1 MKNWLFT
8 GRSIRVELQLL
19 VLVVLVAVMA
29 IFVST
34 SMKMRTDAIRDAE
47 NSALELACNEGLS
60 LERFVEGTHSMLV
73 TLAEIPQVQKLD
85 MAACNRL
92 FTGILKKNPS
102 YNSLQAASPDGTVFS
117 SAIPLPGRVTI
128 TDRKYYLDALRY
140 GDFSVG
146 EYIIGRTIRKP
157 MLNFALPVL
166 SPERE
171 ILAILQ
177 AGCDLE
183 RFSSLLQLQKMREDA
198 RLIVTDHRGIVL
210 YRSGMGNEPI
220 GTPDDRGPYMKMV
233 GAATDEGVFY
243 DDAGNGFMKL
253 HAYKRLR
260 LSLTTPPYFFV
271 RVEIPED
278 RILEAANRL
287 LLRNLLLLVGI
298 GIFSLF
304 FAGLIVR
311 RINGTMQRLVESSR
325 QLAVGTY
332 DISLPS
338 SDYREVE
345 QLNEHFTSMVQAVQQ
360 RERQLEEQYEELA
373 ATEEELRQ
381 QVEAFYLS
389 QEQLLEEKTKVRSL
403 NQELEQRVAERTS
416 QLERLNR
423 ELEAFSY
430 SVSHDLRTPLR
441 HMSGFSSILLEDYR
455 EKLDTAGVDHLCR
468 IVASSKRM
476 ERLID
481 DLLELSR
488 VVSSEMRFV
497 NVDLGSCASTIF
509 ATLRETEPERQV
521 DFSVQEGLITCG
533 DPVLLYLVMENLLAN
548 AWKYSSKTE
557 RAVIRVGKTEMHG
570 RSAFFVRDNG
580 AGFDM
585 QYADRLFGAFQR
597 LHGSEFEGTGIGL
610 ATVQRIIHRHGGEVW
625 AEGETGKGAVFSFTV
640 AVAPQQKEIVCRA

>member
-1 MKNWLFT
+1 MKIGCLL
-8 GRSIRVELQLL
+8 GRSIRMQLQVM
-19 VLVVLVAVMA
+19 VLIVLVAVTA
-29 IFVST
+29 IIVST
-34 SMKMRTDAIRDAE
+34 GMKMRTDAVKDAE
-47 NSALELACNEGLS
+47 NSALDLACYEGLS
-60 LERFVEGTHSMLV
+60 LERFVAGTHSMLV
-73 TLAEIPQVQKLD
+73 TLAETSQVQARD
-85 MAACNRL
+85 AAACNRL
-92 FTGILKKNPS
+92 FADILRKNPA
-102 YNSLQAASPDGTVFS
+102 YNSLQAATPDGSLFS
-117 SAIPLPGRVTI
+117 SAIPLPGRVSI
-128 TDRKYYLDALRY
+128 RDRKYYRDALRY

-146 EYIIGRTIRKP
+146 EYIIGRTAKKP
-157 MLNFALPVL
+157 MLNFAFPVL
-166 SPERE
+166 SPERHP
-171 ILAILQ
+171 IAILQ
-177 AGCDLE
+177 AGCDLGQ
-183 RFSSLLQLQKMREDA
+183 FSSLLQLHMMREDA
-198 RLIVTDHRGIVL
+198 RLVVTDHRGTVL
-210 YRSGMGNEPI
+210 FRSGMGREPI

-243 DDAGNGFMKL
+243 EDAASGGRKL

-260 LSLTTPPYFFV
+260 LSLTTRPYFFV
-271 RVEIPED
+271 RVEIPEE
-278 RILEAANRL
+278 RIVAGANRL

-311 RINGTMQRLVESSR
+311 RITGTLQRLVESSR

-332 DISLPS
+332 DISLPP

-345 QLNEHFTSMVQAVQQ
+345 QLNENFAAMVQAVQV
-360 RERQLEEQYEELA
+360 REQQLEEQYEELA

-381 QVEAFYLS
+381 QVEAFLLS
-389 QEQLLEEKTKVRSL
+389 QEQLLEEKDKVRNL
-403 NQELEQRVAERTS
+403 NQDLELRVAERTS

-441 HMSGFSSILLEDYR
+441 HMSGFSRIVLEDYR
-455 EKLDTAGVDHLCR
+455 ERLDTEGVEHLSR
-468 IVASSKRM
+468 IVASSERM

-488 VVSSEMRFV
+488 VVRSEMRFMD
-497 NVDLGSCASTIF
+497 VDLGSCARTVF

-521 DFSVQEGLITCG
+521 DFSVQEGLIACG

-557 RAVIRVGKTEMHG
+557 RAVIRVGKKDMHG
-570 RSAFFVRDNG
+570 KAAFFVSDNG

-625 AEGETGKGAVFSFTV
+625 AKGETGKGAVFSFSI
-640 AVAPQQKEIVCRA
+640 AAMPRQDNSCRS

>member
-1 MKNWLFT
+1 MKIGCLL
-8 GRSIRVELQLL
+8 GRSIRMQLQVM
-19 VLVVLVAVMA
+19 VLIVLVAVTA
-29 IFVST
+29 IIVST
-34 SMKMRTDAIRDAE
+34 GMKIRTDAVKDAE
-47 NSALELACNEGLS
+47 NIALDLACYEALS

-73 TLAEIPQVQKLD
+73 TLAETPQVQARD
-85 MAACNRL
+85 VAACNRL
-92 FTGILKKNPS
+92 FANILKKNPA
-102 YNSLQAASPDGTVFS
+102 YNSLQAALPDGSLFS
-117 SAIPLPGRVTI
+117 SAIPLPGRVSI
-128 TDRKYYLDALRY
+128 TDRKYYRDALSY

-146 EYIIGRTIRKP
+146 EYIIGRTAKKP
-157 MLNFALPVL
+157 MLNFAFPVL
-166 SPERE
+166 SPERHP
-171 ILAILQ
+171 IAILQ
-177 AGCDLE
+177 AGCNLE
-183 RFSSLLQLQKMREDA
+183 QFSSLLQLHMMREDA
-198 RLIVTDHRGIVL
+198 RLIVTDHRGTVL
-210 YRSGMGNEPI
+210 FRSGMGSGPI

-243 DDAGNGFMKL
+243 EDAADGGRKL

-260 LSLTTPPYFFV
+260 LSLTTRPYFFV
-271 RVEIPED
+271 RVEIPEE
-278 RILEAANRL
+278 RIVAGANHL

-311 RINGTMQRLVESSR
+311 RITGTLQRLVESSR

-345 QLNEHFTSMVQAVQQ
+345 QLNENFAAMVQAVEV
-360 RERQLEEQYEELA
+360 REQQLEEQYEELA

-381 QVEAFYLS
+381 QVEAFLLS
-389 QEQLLEEKTKVRSL
+389 QEQLLEEKDKVRNL
-403 NQELEQRVAERTS
+403 NQDLELRVAERTS

-441 HMSGFSSILLEDYR
+441 HMSGFSRIVLEDYR
-455 EKLDTAGVDHLCR
+455 ERLDTAGVEHLCR
-468 IVASSKRM
+468 IVVASERM

-488 VVSSEMRFV
+488 VVRSEMRFMD
-497 NVDLGSCASTIF
+497 VDLGSCARTVF
-509 ATLRETEPERQV
+509 ATLRETEPERRV
-521 DFSVQEGLITCG
+521 DFSAQEGLIACG
-533 DPVLLYLVMENLLAN
+533 DPVLLNLVMENLLAN
-548 AWKYSSKTE
+548 AWKYTSKTE
-557 RAVIRVGKTEMHG
+557 HAVIRVGKTEIDG
-570 RSAFFVRDNG
+570 RSAFFVSDNG

-610 ATVQRIIHRHGGEVW
+610 ATVQRIVHRHGGEVW
-625 AEGETGKGAVFSFTV
+625 AEGETGKGAVFSFSI
-640 AVAPQQKEIVCRA
+640 ASMPRQDSSCRS